1 MNEVAEYWM
10 TMPEQRIVHS
20 VININ
25 LKPLSAAAVINVM
38 SLVEEITNLSLSLS
52 FSERVYHLSSSKMPS
67 WNPRAPPRF
76 GASKMPRLKT
86 SCRSAVGHSGLIQG
100 RVGGSVS
107 QDPSW
112 KKHRMLFPCSF
123 LPPNMLTCRG
133 SDGMAKDGRSC
144 FKDRF

>member
-52 FSERVYHLSSSKMPS
+52 LSASIIF
-67 WNPRAPPRF
+67 PRRKCPR
-76 GASKMPRLKT
+76 GIRARLRASVRRKCL
-86 SCRSAVGHSGLIQG
+86 A
-100 RVGGSVS
+100 
-107 QDPSW
+107 
-112 KKHRMLFPCSF
+112 
-123 LPPNMLTCRG
+123 
-133 SDGMAKDGRSC
+133 
-144 FKDRF
+144 